1 MCGIVG
7 IVRKDQGNAVYQL
20 REMLKSIE
28 HRGPDGVGIVASSNI
43 YHADTV
49 DDLDWDTMYGD
60 KVMGHSRLA
69 VVGGSN
75 GQQPL
80 TSNDGL
86 FSLLHNGEIYNYK
99 SLRKSL
105 RRYYTF
111 DTDSDSEVI
120 VHLLAKHY
128 NGDLLQSV
136 TNIVPQLDGVYA
148 IAVTDGSDIVIAR
161 DLIGVKQL
169 YWVQNEDY
177 IAFASEKK
185 ALWSINL
192 RDDIHRLRP
201 GEIIRL
207 SPQGIER
214 RRRNIEFLRSKCPYI
229 SDFEPALEAYRH
241 SLREAVKK
249 RIPDMEKVGLIFSGG
264 IDSVL
269 IASMLKE
276 MSANVTCYVAGM
288 TGSSDL
294 HFAQQAAAQLSVPLR
309 INSLN
314 TQSLMDLVPKVISCI
329 EDRSLGQVEVAIPI
343 LASAEMAHED
353 NQIVLFTGQGADEL
367 FGGYPWYRR
376 IIELDGYDEFEYRM
390 WDDLKHLYSETLE
403 REDKITM
410 SYGIELRVPYLDPKV
425 IKTAYAIEPSLKI
438 RSAQDKTGKYIH
450 RALASA
456 LGIPDEISWRP
467 KEAAQHGAGIHYRL
481 VELAE
486 SDGFTSTIAEKAH
499 YHGNDSLEEVLGSSQ
514 RYGYKYDKPSRW
526 ATQDHI
532 QLWLDNL
539 AYERGLL
546 SPDETEML
554 IPYLQRADELITA
567 VSK

>member
-7 IVRKDQGNAVYQL
+7 IVRKDERNAVYQL
-20 REMLKSIE
+20 REMVKSIE
-28 HRGPDGVGIVASSNI
+28 HRGPDGVGIVTPNNI

-75 GQQPL
+75 GRQPL
-80 TSNDGL
+80 ISNDGL

-99 SLRKSL
+99 ALRKSL
-105 RRYYTF
+105 ECHYTF

-120 VHLLAKHY
+120 VHLLAKNY
-128 NGDLLQSV
+128 NGDLLQSLS
-136 TNIVPQLDGVYA
+136 NIVPQLDGVYA
-148 IAVTDGSDIVIAR
+148 IAITNGRDIVIAR

-169 YWVQNEDY
+169 YWAENEEC

-185 ALWSINL
+185 ALWSVNL
-192 RDDIHRLRP
+192 RDNIHRLRP

-207 SPQGIER
+207 SHQGIEKR
-214 RRRNIEFLRSKCPYI
+214 QRSMEFLRSEGSLI
-229 SDFEPALEAYRH
+229 RDFEPALEAYH
-241 SLREAVKK
+241 LALREAVRK
-249 RIPDMEKVGLIFSGG
+249 RIPDMDKIGVIFSGG

-294 HFAQQAAAQLSVPLR
+294 HYAQQAAAQLSVPLR
-309 INSLN
+309 INTLN
-314 TQSLMDLVPKVISCI
+314 TESLLDLVPKVISCI

-343 LASAEMAHED
+343 LASVEMASED

-410 SYGIELRVPYLDPKV
+410 SYGIELRVPYLDPEV
-425 IKTAYAIEPSLKI
+425 IKTAYVIDSSLKI
-438 RSAQDKTGKYIH
+438 RSAQDKTGKYVH

-456 LGIPDEISWRP
+456 LGIPDEIAWRP

-486 SDGFTSTIAEKAH
+486 SDGFTITIAEKAH
-499 YHGNDSLEEVLGSSQ
+499 YHANDSLEEVLGSSQ

-546 SPDETEML
+546 SPDEMEML
-554 IPYLQRADELITA
+554 IPYLQRTDDLRNA
-567 VSK
+567 VNK